1 LIVDIESEIW
11 KVRPDLQ
18 TRVATKEWAQPPH
31 PRAECAI
38 RTATLADV
46 TAILALLPQLFELPG
61 ARPPTYTE
69 ERGRTGIR
77 WAVERPDADILL
89 ALDGDALVGL
99 ASVYADIQSIRF
111 GKRCWL
117 QDLVV
122 SKEARGRGIGK
133 ALLDA
138 ATQWARER
146 GCTHLELSS
155 GMGRVDAHRFY
166 RREGMTDQYVFERWI
181 R

>member
-1 LIVDIESEIW
+1 LNAS
-11 KVRPDLQ
+11 
-18 TRVATKEWAQPPH
+18 PH
-31 PRAECAI
+31 ANITI
-38 RTATLADV
+38 RTATPADEE
-46 TAILALLPQLFELPG
+46 AILALLPQLFEAPG
-61 ARPPTYTE
+61 ARPPSYTD

-77 WAVERPDADILL
+77 WAVERPEADILL

-99 ASVYADIQSIRF
+99 ASVYADIQSIRY

-122 SKEARGRGIGK
+122 SKDARNRGIGRL
-133 ALLDA
+133 LLDA
-138 ATQWARER
+138 ATEWARDR

-166 RREGMTDQYVFERWI
+166 RREGMTEQYVFERWI
-181 R
+181 GD